1 MIFTRR
7 SIPNLFAAVRRAA
20 RSLFVRE
27 AMTLATP
34 EVERERYERCYGCT
48 YRLANQ
54 CRLCTCVVKLK
65 VLVATE
71 TCPAG
76 RWGAQTHRTTG
87 L

>member
-7 SIPNLFAAVRRAA
+7 SVPNLFAAVRRAV

-27 AMTLATP
+27 AMVLATP
-34 EVERERYERCYGCT
+34 EVVRERTERCYGCLHRVT
-48 YRLANQ
+48 NQ
-54 CRLCTCVVKLK
+54 CQLCTCVVSLK
-65 VLVATE
+65 TMMAPE
-71 TCPAG
+71 SCPAG

>member
-1 MIFTRR
+1 MIFSRR
-7 SIPNLFAAVRRAA
+7 SVPNLFAAVRRAA

-27 AMTLATP
+27 AMVLATGR
-34 EVERERYERCYGCT
+34 VVIERGWRCGGCPQQVSG
-48 YRLANQ
+48 Q

-65 VLVATE
+65 VLMATE

-76 RWGAQTHRTTG
+76 RWGAQTHRSTG